1 VAEWKFPLRVLTESL
16 GGALLGRAIR
26 RAERRAELAQN
37 RLRNAIDSLPQGV
50 VFLDNEGRYILW
62 NRQYAEIYHRSADLF
77 RPGIKL
83 EDTLRVGIARGDYPD
98 AIGHEEEWLRNR
110 LRLLDNPG
118 VRHEQWLAD
127 GRCIMIEERRTAD
140 GDTIGLRVDI
150 TDLKKREE
158 SFRLLFQNNPV
169 AMFLYDIEHQAVV
182 ATNQAAAD
190 YYGYS
195 PEQLRGMRAEAL
207 FLSSEWDEAR
217 IALAASSVSPDRI
230 WKQRRAD
237 GMQVETIIFSRQLV
251 QENRLITLVSMFDV
265 TERRRAEAKIA
276 YMARHDELT
285 GLANRSHFRDALEAR
300 LARGEAEDR
309 RCAVMIID
317 LDHFKAVNDTLGHM
331 VGDRLL
337 AAAAE
342 RIRHNLPADA
352 LVARLGGDEFA
363 VILPSW
369 GDIGDAAAP
378 AERIIHE
385 LAAPFPIE
393 GHSLSIGATVGIALA
408 PEDSEDA
415 GTLVQHADLALYK
428 AKNSGRGIW
437 RRFEPGMD
445 VAVQTRRKL
454 EADLRRAVERGELV
468 VYYQPLVN
476 LESNETVGYEALL
489 RWDHPERG
497 LVLPS
502 DFIPV
507 AEEIGLIG
515 VIGQHVLHTACHDA
529 AQWPDDITV
538 AVNLSPLQFRSS
550 DVLQLT
556 VHALAAS
563 GLAPSRLELEIT
575 EAVLMERSD
584 EVLATMKSL
593 RALGVGIS
601 MDDFGTG
608 YSSLSYLRNYPFS
621 KIKIDRS
628 FVQDVDSRPASQ
640 AIVKAIIGLG
650 NSLGMKVTAEGIE
663 EPEILDYLRRE
674 GCDQGQG
681 YLFARPVSVEELDFG
696 TETQRRT
703 ARR

>member
-1 VAEWKFPLRVLTESL
+1 VIRSVRD
-16 GGALLGRAIR
+16 ALLGRAVR
-26 RAERRAELAQN
+26 RAERRADLAQN
-37 RLRNAIDSLPQGV
+37 RLRNAIDSLPEGV
-50 VFLDNEGRYILW
+50 VFLDGEGRYILW

-77 RPGIKL
+77 QPGVKL

-98 AIGHEEEWLRNR
+98 AIGREEDWLRDR
-110 LRLLDNPG
+110 LKLLDNPG

-127 GRCIMIEERRTAD
+127 GRCIMIEERRTSD
-140 GDTIGLRVDI
+140 GGTIGLRVDI

-169 AMFLYDIEHQAVV
+169 AMYLYDIEHQAVV

-190 YYGYS
+190 YYGYT
-195 PEQLRGMRAEAL
+195 PRQLRGMRAEAL
-207 FLSSEWDEAR
+207 FLPSEWDEAR
-217 IALAASSVSPDRI
+217 LALAASSVSPDRV

-237 GMQVETIIFSRQLV
+237 GAPIETVIFSRQLV

-276 YMARHDELT
+276 YMASHDELT
-285 GLANRSHFRDALEAR
+285 GLANRSHFRDALSAR
-300 LARGEAEDR
+300 LAERADQYQA
-309 RCAVMIID
+309 CAVMIID
-317 LDHFKAVNDTLGHM
+317 LDHFKAVNDTLGHS

-337 AAAAE
+337 AAAAD
-342 RIRHNLPADA
+342 RIRHTLPADA

-363 VILPSW
+363 VILPIA
-369 GDIGDAAAP
+369 GDIAEAAAP

-385 LAAPFPIE
+385 LAAPFPID
-393 GHSLSIGATVGIALA
+393 GHSLSVGATIGIALA
-408 PEDSEDA
+408 PVDSDDVE
-415 GTLVQHADLALYK
+415 TLVQFADLALYK
-428 AKNSGRGIW
+428 AKHNGRGAW
-437 RRFEPGMD
+437 SRFEPGMD

-454 EADLRRAVERGELV
+454 EADLRHAVEHGELV
-468 VYYQPLVN
+468 VYYQPLVH
-476 LESNETVGYEALL
+476 LDSNQIIGCEALL
-489 RWDHPERG
+489 RWDHPQRG
-497 LVLPS
+497 LVQPT

-515 VIGQHVLHTACHDA
+515 VIGQHVLHTACRDA
-529 AQWPDDITV
+529 AQWPDHITV

-563 GLAPSRLELEIT
+563 GLDPTRLELEIT

-628 FVQDVDSRPASQ
+628 FVQDLDSRPASQ

-663 EPEILDYLRRE
+663 QPEILDYLRQE
-674 GCDQGQG
+674 GCEQGQG
-681 YLFARPVSVEELDFG
+681 YLFAVPVAVEDLVFG
-696 TETQRRT
+696 SETVRRAAT
-703 ARR
+703 R

>member
-1 VAEWKFPLRVLTESL
+1 
-16 GGALLGRAIR
+16 
-26 RAERRAELAQN
+26 
-37 RLRNAIDSLPQGV
+37 
-50 VFLDNEGRYILW
+50 
-62 NRQYAEIYHRSADLF
+62 
-77 RPGIKL
+77 
-83 EDTLRVGIARGDYPD
+83 
-98 AIGHEEEWLRNR
+98 
-110 LRLLDNPG
+110 
-118 VRHEQWLAD
+118 
-127 GRCIMIEERRTAD
+127 
-140 GDTIGLRVDI
+140 
-150 TDLKKREE
+150 
-158 SFRLLFQNNPV
+158 
-169 AMFLYDIEHQAVV
+169 
-182 ATNQAAAD
+182 
-190 YYGYS
+190 
-195 PEQLRGMRAEAL
+195 
-207 FLSSEWDEAR
+207 
-217 IALAASSVSPDRI
+217 
-230 WKQRRAD
+230 
-237 GMQVETIIFSRQLV
+237 
-251 QENRLITLVSMFDV
+251 VSMFDV

-285 GLANRSHFRDALEAR
+285 GLANRSHFRDALAAR
-300 LARGEAEDR
+300 LAQRNAKDR
-309 RCAVMIID
+309 ACAVMIVD
-317 LDHFKAVNDTLGHM
+317 LDHFKAVNDTLGHG

-342 RIRHNLPADA
+342 RIRHTLPAEA

-363 VILPSW
+363 VILPIID
-369 GDIGDAAAP
+369 DISEAIAP
-378 AERIIHE
+378 AERIVHE
-385 LAAPFPIE
+385 IAAPFPIE
-393 GHSLSIGATVGIALA
+393 GHSLSVGATIGIAFA
-408 PEDSEDA
+408 PEDADDA
-415 GTLVQHADLALYK
+415 ETLVQHADLALYK
-428 AKNSGRGIW
+428 AKHSVRGAW
-437 RRFEPGMD
+437 CRFEPGMD

-468 VYYQPLVN
+468 VYYQPLVHLN
-476 LESNETVGYEALL
+476 SNEIVGCEALL

-497 LVLPS
+497 LVQPG

-515 VIGQHVLHTACHDA
+515 VIGQHVLHTSCRDA
-529 AQWPDDITV
+529 AQWPSHITV

-563 GLAPSRLELEIT
+563 GLDPSRLELEIT

-663 EPEILDYLRRE
+663 QPEILDYLRRE
-674 GCDQGQG
+674 GCEEGQG
-681 YLFARPVSVEELDFG
+681 YLFAVPVSVEKLAFG
-696 TETQRRT
+696 IEQPRRT
-703 ARR
+703 ATR

>member
-1 VAEWKFPLRVLTESL
+1 LAAWTSPIRALTGSL
-16 GGALLGRAIR
+16 LDALLGRALR

-37 RLRNAIDSLPQGV
+37 RLRNAIDSLPEGV
-50 VFLDNEGRYILW
+50 VFLDKDGRYILW
-62 NRQYAEIYHRSADLF
+62 NKQYSEIYHRSADLF
-77 RPGIKL
+77 KPGIKL
-83 EDTLRVGIARGDYPD
+83 EETLRVGIARGDYPD
-98 AIGHEEEWLRNR
+98 ALGREEEWLRDR

-127 GRCIMIEERRTAD
+127 GRCIMIEERRTSD

-169 AMFLYDIEHQAVV
+169 AMYLYDIEHQAVI

-190 YYGYS
+190 YYGY
-195 PEQLRGMRAEAL
+195 PVEQFRGIRAETL
-207 FLSSEWDEAR
+207 FIESEWDEAR
-217 IALAASSVSPDRI
+217 RALAASVSPDRV

-237 GMQVETIIFSRQLV
+237 GAPIESVIFSRQLV
-251 QENRLITLVSMFDV
+251 QENRLITLVSLFDV

-276 YMARHDELT
+276 YMASHDELT
-285 GLANRSHFRDALEAR
+285 GLANRSNFRDALAER
-300 LARGEAEDR
+300 LRLR
-309 RCAVMIID
+309 NPCAVLIID
-317 LDHFKAVNDTLGHM
+317 LDHFKAVNDTLGHS
-331 VGDRLL
+331 VGDRLI
-337 AAAAE
+337 AAAAD
-342 RIRHNLPADA
+342 RIRHALPADA

-363 VILPSW
+363 VILP
-369 GDIGDAAAP
+369 IGRDVAEAIAP
-378 AERIIHE
+378 AERIINE
-385 LAAPFPIE
+385 FAASFPIA
-393 GHSLSIGATVGIALA
+393 GHSLSVGATIGVALA

-415 GTLVQHADLALYK
+415 ETLVQYADLALYK
-428 AKNSGRGIW
+428 AKHNGRGAW
-437 RRFEPGMD
+437 YRFEPGMD
-445 VAVQTRRKL
+445 VAAQTRRKL
-454 EADLRRAVERGELV
+454 ETDLRHAVERGELV
-468 VYYQPLVN
+468 VYYQPLVD
-476 LESNETVGYEALL
+476 LESNQIVGCEALL

-497 LVLPS
+497 LVQPN

-515 VIGQHVLHTACHDA
+515 VIGQHVLQTACRDA
-529 AQWPDDITV
+529 ARWPSHVTV

-550 DVLQLT
+550 DVLQMT
-556 VHALAAS
+556 VSALAAS
-563 GLAPSRLELEIT
+563 GLAPARLELEIT

-593 RALGVGIS
+593 RTLGVGIS

-628 FVQDVDSRPASQ
+628 FVQDLDSRPASQ

-663 EPEILDYLRRE
+663 QPEILDYLRRE
-674 GCDQGQG
+674 GCAQGQG
-681 YLFARPVSVEELDFG
+681 YLFALPVAADDLDFG
-696 TETQRRT
+696 DESGRRV
-703 ARR
+703 ANG